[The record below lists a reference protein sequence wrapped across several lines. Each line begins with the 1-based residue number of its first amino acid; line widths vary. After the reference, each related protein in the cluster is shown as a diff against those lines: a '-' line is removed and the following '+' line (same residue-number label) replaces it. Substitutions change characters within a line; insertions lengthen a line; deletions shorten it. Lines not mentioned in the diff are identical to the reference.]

1 MDNYIFLVNLEKED
15 LKDHPLA
22 TLFPEMEAEEY
33 GKFLKDIRENTQN
46 EPVVLLEEDGVKYV
60 LDGRHRAKAA
70 RETGIPL
77 KAKMFDGKS
86 PLDFV
91 VSSNVH
97 RRHMTPSQRA
107 MVAAKILNDPR
118 YGIREAAEE
127 RIREG
132 GRRGAEVVNSGV
144 ASPDATPVNQA
155 KATEQAAALVGASG
169 ASTERAVYVM
179 KHGTEDDVK
188 DVLDG
193 KATVAAKKRE
203 VQEKM
208 SRQTSESSGGQSP
221 PPNKPRRLIP
231 KKAPSSN
238 WQDRPERQMVDL
250 LIDVASL
257 VSRCSREDDLMDF
270 SVFPDEKVIQQMVL
284 ALESISQRAPAIV
297 SAARHYC
304 QEKAHENKMK
314 RIAK

>member
-127 RIREG
+127 RMKAGVPQETLPSSD
-132 GRRGAEVVNSGV
+132 GRVERGPTA
-144 ASPDATPVNQA
+144 AA
-155 KATEQAAALVGASG
+155 QAAALVGASG